1 MTTSTTT
8 PALVHKSLGVEGC
21 KVLDASEGIVEAY
34 VSGIGN
40 KDSGGDIIVPGAFDT
55 WLPLR
60 KPKGVWSHD
69 WDKPVSKTLE
79 IYEVL
84 ADDPRLPLKL
94 QLNNIGGLYV
104 KTQFNM
110 NTQLGR
116 DAFETVRFY
125 GDEAEWS
132 IGYQVHDQEFDK
144 KLGAMILK
152 EIELY
157 EYSPVLFGMNA
168 LTATV
173 SVKVH
178 QLEDGELEYDVKG
191 LNDLESRAV
200 SAALKVILEEK
211 QITVDPQEGDKEPEV
226 SLGEKVSDEEIEVS
240 TDEEIEEKTVTQ
252 EESEDVS
259 DSQEETSAKTDEVE
273 ADAKAE
279 EVEEEEVKVE
289 EEDDDEVKVDEVK
302 VDEDEEYEDDE
313 DEEDEDED
321 DEDEEEDDEKAL
333 VSEITKAVIENIMG
347 GLQSVLAK
355 EEDSEAEVKEE
366 DSEAEVKEEDSEAEV
381 KEEDSEAEVK
391 EEDSEAE
398 VKEEDSEAEVKEE
411 DSEAEV
417 KEEDSEVDEKDDE
430 VEVEEKTDT
439 EDSSEDAEE
448 KSEEVEAKEEDSE
461 VEAKEDEVDEDSEE
475 KSVEDENSDEKS
487 DDISDM
493 DFLKGLA
500 EFDEMLSDTL

>member
-355 EEDSEAEVKEE
+355 EEDSEV
-366 DSEAEVKEEDSEAEV
+366 
-381 KEEDSEAEVK
+381 
-391 EEDSEAE
+391 
-398 VKEEDSEAEVKEE
+398 EVKEE